1 MEGRVTFL
9 RVVVEAPR
17 GEWEECRMVGCVGL
31 CAVCLTLGRAR
42 DLFKATAQ
50 AREGAAVA
58 ESVVGIVA
66 ALNNKA
72 RDMFALI
79 LGLAMVDY
87 VVLNVNISM
96 GGRI

>member
-1 MEGRVTFL
+1 MTFL

-31 CAVCLTLGRAR
+31 CTVCWTLGRAR
-42 DLFKATAQ
+42 DLFRATAQ
-50 AREGAAVA
+50 VREGAAAVA
-58 ESVVGIVA
+58 ESVVGIVVA
-66 ALNNKA
+66 ALNSKA

-87 VVLNVNISM
+87 ANVNVNISM
-96 GGRI
+96 RGRM